1 MRKLLC
7 ADLARLRRNKFLLF
21 SMIAFFLGA
30 VYLMYIHIFN
40 SAYPKPVETFFFLF
54 LIPLG
59 VMLAVFCGLFL
70 GTDYSD
76 GTLRNKIIVGHG
88 RTAVYFSNLLTVTF
102 AGLLMSVAF
111 LLPVC
116 CVGLP
121 AAGGFLLTQKELLLY
136 LLDTLLV
143 ICSFSAVFTM
153 VCMLCPRKAT
163 ATVICL
169 LGTVVLYVLCVWLRS
184 CLTVPEFY
192 EEFASF
198 DPLTEEVLF
207 KQVPAVGYVGGI
219 KREIYQFLIDL
230 LPMGQAY
237 QLAICSAE
245 RLGRIAACS
254 VGFTAVTSVIGLLGF
269 RKKDLK

>member
-7 ADLARLRRNKFLLF
+7 ADLARLRKNKFLLF

-30 VYLMYIHIFN
+30 IYLLYIHVFN
-40 SAYPKPVETFFFLF
+40 TIYPKPVETFFFLF

-76 GTLRNKIIVGHG
+76 GTLRNKIIVGRS

-136 LLDTLLV
+136 LLDTFLAV
-143 ICSFSAVFTM
+143 CAFSAAFTM
-153 VCMLCPRKAT
+153 VCMLCPRKTT
-163 ATVICL
+163 ATVVCL
-169 LGTVVLYVLCVWLRS
+169 LSTVVLFVLSAMLCSALA
-184 CLTVPEFY
+184 VPEFY
-192 EEFASF
+192 EVVDSF
-198 DPLTEEVLF
+198 DPLTEEAIY
-207 KQVPAVGYVGGI
+207 KQVPAVGYVGGV
-219 KREIYQFLIDL
+219 KREIYSLIVDV
-230 LPMGQAY
+230 LPTGQAY
-237 QLAICSAE
+237 RLAMCSAE
-245 RLGRIAACS
+245 RLGRMAVCS
-254 VGFTAVTSVIGLLGF
+254 VGFSAVTFVIGLLGF